1 MSIPPLAFH
10 LKPPVVHT
18 DRCLNARHRQ
28 AGCTRCVDS
37 CPTDAISLMTGPR
50 PLPTIET
57 TACVGCGACIVACP
71 TDAFS
76 EALQPETKLL
86 HLQEEFP
93 ADEAMG
99 LTCPQQSAP
108 DQTTAPIRYVI
119 QHERCL
125 AAFSPEQLL
134 SLSVDGGREV
144 WMDDTPCKDCPIGK
158 LHEALLTNVAA
169 ANRLL
174 TSFRRPQNIRLLT
187 REPDIRQTTMHAVA
201 VLQGAAPKV
210 SRRGFFRSLGKLAK
224 QRVDEAVQRAP
235 MPLFSP
241 GAPVDQRLP
250 YHVPT
255 SLQHLNEHLAQ
266 LAENAAVVPE
276 TGLETQGFPWA
287 DVRISSDQCSGCQLC
302 ARFCP
307 TGALNYLWGE
317 SEGDTLFNITFHP
330 ALCLECNICIAVCP
344 EDAVMLTKTVVINE
358 LTASEHKLLTAGYL
372 VPCARCGTLTSP
384 LPGEEALCY
393 VCRAPTMYRQNTQ
406 RSYLAGLA
414 QELDRMIEGDEDAK

>member
-1 MSIPPLAFH
+1 M
-10 LKPPVVHT
+10 
-18 DRCLNARHRQ
+18 D
-28 AGCTRCVDS
+28 
-37 CPTDAISLMTGPR
+37 
-50 PLPTIET
+50 T
-57 TACVGCGACIVACP
+57 TACVGCGACIVVCP

-76 EALQPETKLL
+76 EALHPETKLL
-86 HLQEEFP
+86 HLREELP
-93 ADEAMG
+93 ANEAMG

-108 DQTTAPIRYVI
+108 DQTTAPTRYVI

-134 SLSVDGGREV
+134 SLSADGSREV
-144 WMDDTPCKDCPIGK
+144 WLDNTPCANCPIGK

-169 ANRLL
+169 ANLL
-174 TSFRRPQNIRLLT
+174 LAGFQRPQYIHLLST
-187 REPDIRQTTMHAVA
+187 DIVPQQVETHAVA
-201 VLQGAAPKV
+201 VLQGAAPEV

-224 QRVDEAVQRAP
+224 QRVDEAGQRAP

-266 LAENAAVVPE
+266 LAENATAAPE
-276 TGLETQGFPWA
+276 TKLETQGFPWA
-287 DVRISSDQCSGCQLC
+287 DVQISADQCSGCQLC

-317 SEGDTLFNITFHP
+317 VEEGAIFNIVFHP
-330 ALCLECNICIAVCP
+330 ALCLSCNICVAVCP
-344 EDAVMLTKTVVINE
+344 EDAVSITKNVALSE
-358 LTASEHKLLTAGYL
+358 LIAPEHKLLAAGYL

-384 LPGEEALCY
+384 VPDQEETLCY

-414 QELDRMIEGDEDAK
+414 QELGKMIENDDSE